1 MEVKGQ
7 ALADLITERVG
18 TNVAALSIC
27 VWAMFFNGSIS
38 DGGCIMGILLVSPR
52 GAAYS
57 FSIRLHDYCTN
68 NLAKYQVVR
77 KGIKLLF
84 EVMEEV
90 VKIFGDPKLVISE
103 LMEDYKCESESLF

>member
-1 MEVKGQ
+1 M
-7 ALADLITERVG
+7 
-18 TNVAALSIC
+18 
-27 VWAMFFNGSIS
+27 
-38 DGGCIMGILLVSPR
+38 SPR
-52 GAAYS
+52 GATYS
-57 FSIRLHDYCTN
+57 FSIRLLDYCTK